1 MSNPYELTSSPDRL
15 SYQFTTDSGD
25 KYTAYF
31 TVFYLQNEQGE
42 DLEISSFGFE
52 RLKGELD
59 AGSKFDPR
67 VKVTI
72 LHILLGFFKM
82 HSEDAVLYICFP
94 GDGKARNRRITFSRW
109 FNELAS
115 DFIKHDS
122 RAKYGE
128 LNFYSSLIVAKN
140 NPRKDE
146 IIQAFHHTISYW
158 MDE

>member
-59 AGSKFDPR
+59 AGRKFDPR
-67 VKVTI
+67 V
-72 LHILLGFFKM
+72 
-82 HSEDAVLYICFP
+82 
-94 GDGKARNRRITFSRW
+94 KARNRRITFSRW